1 MKQFPTLTT
10 ARLSLEEVRTSDIPS
25 IIQYAGTEEVARTT
39 LSMPHPYAEKDAI
52 FWINRARQGFQAE
65 DHYIFGIRLAATDEF
80 MGGIGLIVN
89 KRFNKAEIGYWI
101 GLPFWG
107 KGYMTEATAAI
118 LKFGFNELGLNKIY
132 AQFLA
137 ENPASGKIMIKNG
150 MIKEAELV
158 DHIQKYGEYKTSI
171 QYRLTKAEYENLA
184 L

>member
-25 IIQYAGTEEVARTT
+25 IILYAGAEEIARTT
-39 LSMPHPYAEKDAI
+39 LSMPHPYTEKDAI
-52 FWINRARQGFQAE
+52 FWINKARQGFQAE

-80 MGGIGLIVN
+80 LGGIGLIIN
-89 KRFNKAEIGYWI
+89 KHFNKAEIGYWI
-101 GLPFWG
+101 GLPFWN

-118 LKFGFNELGLNKIY
+118 LKFGFEELGLNKIY
-132 AQFLA
+132 AQFLT

-171 QYRLTKAEYENLA
+171 QYRLTKAEYLA
-184 L
+184 LG

>member
-1 MKQFPTLTT
+1 MKQFPILPTS
-10 ARLSLEEVRTSDIPS
+10 RLSLEEVRTSDIPA
-25 IIQYAGTEEVARTT
+25 IIEYAGAAEVAQTT
-39 LSMPHPYAEKDAI
+39 LNMPHPYAEKDAI
-52 FWINRARQGFQAE
+52 FWINKARQGFHAE

-101 GLPFWG
+101 GVPFWNQ
-107 KGYMTEATAAI
+107 GYMTEATGAV
-118 LKFGFNELGLNKIY
+118 LRFGFEELGLNKIY

-184 L
+184 S